1 MEQKYTRLLTMLLLA
16 LALSLASLSALAEI
30 RVDVKEETA
39 GNSRMSYPV
48 VSGIEDEIVQGKINT
63 AIETGLSLESTRLTM
78 KRIVERGG
86 EAEGEAALLMD
97 TAVYQK
103 GDVLSVAVSRRGEQA
118 DGSLGDSVTAM
129 VFDLKTGDRIPL
141 EALFADPQASLGAME
156 GIIETEI
163 GGSLN
168 AYMENAKITPMP
180 RDNYS
185 IDALG
190 VTVYYPVSQ
199 YSMVSGSAG
208 ACQFYFYELE
218 DGLSELG
225 KTLSAAE
232 ETADAAKGIRDAV
245 SAGAFPNWVAD
256 VKLGEPIGTY
266 MKEYTQLT
274 DPDYTLESRVYL
286 FEEPQLRGMSLE
298 TWLYAECEEEEAPLT
313 AIRAARI
320 DLFGIRPGIS
330 TLAECEKLL
339 GAPDGRATLDENDAV
354 DLMLEPGD
362 SLFYVSGEN
371 TLEIH
376 ADQQGVVSCLILY
389 AGKRVG

>member
-86 EAEGEAALLMD
+86 EAEGEATLLMD

-185 IDALG
+185 IDARG
-190 VTVYYPVSQ
+190 VTVYYPASQ

-266 MKEYTQLT
+266 MKEFTQLT

>member
-1 MEQKYTRLLTMLLLA
+1 MEQKYTRLLMLLLLA

-86 EAEGEAALLMD
+86 EAEGEATLLMD

-190 VTVYYPVSQ
+190 VTVYYPASQ

-225 KTLSAAE
+225 KTLSAVE

-245 SAGAFPNWVAD
+245 SMGAFPNWVAD

>member
-1 MEQKYTRLLTMLLLA
+1 MKQKYTRLLTMLLLA
-16 LALSLASLSALAEI
+16 LALSLVSLTTLAEI

-39 GNSRMSYPV
+39 GNSRLSYPV

-63 AIETGLSLESTRLTM
+63 AIETGLSLENTRLTL
-78 KRIVERGG
+78 KRIEERGG

-97 TAVYQK
+97 TTVYQK

-141 EALFADPQASLGAME
+141 EALFADAEAAFGKME

-163 GGSLN
+163 GANLN
-168 AYMENAKITPMP
+168 AYMENASLTPMP

-185 IDALG
+185 LDALG
-190 VTVYYPVSQ
+190 VTVYYPASQ

-208 ACQFYFYELE
+208 ACQFYYYELA

-225 KTLSAAE
+225 KALFAGQAA
-232 ETADAAKGIRDAV
+232 TDAAKDIRDAV
-245 SAGAFPNWVAD
+245 AAGSFPNWVAD

-266 MKEYTQLT
+266 MKEYTLLT

-298 TWLYAECEEEEAPLT
+298 TWLYAECEEEEAPIT

-330 TLAECEKLL
+330 TLAECERLL
-339 GAPDGRATLDENDAV
+339 GEPDGRATRDEDDAV

-376 ADQQGVVSCLILY
+376 ADRQGVVSCIILY
-389 AGKRVG
+389 SGKRMG

>member
-1 MEQKYTRLLTMLLLA
+1 MEQKYTRLLLLLLLA

-86 EAEGEAALLMD
+86 EAEGEATLLMD

-190 VTVYYPVSQ
+190 VTVYYPASQ

-225 KTLSAAE
+225 KTLSAVE

-245 SAGAFPNWVAD
+245 SMGAFPNWVAD

>member
-86 EAEGEAALLMD
+86 EAEGEATLLMD

-185 IDALG
+185 IDARG
-190 VTVYYPVSQ
+190 VTVYYPASQ

-266 MKEYTQLT
+266 MKKYTQLT

>member
-86 EAEGEAALLMD
+86 EAEGEATLLMD

-190 VTVYYPVSQ
+190 VTVYYPASQ

-320 DLFGIRPGIS
+320 DLFGTRPGIS

>member
-1 MEQKYTRLLTMLLLA
+1 MQGKRIGFALTGSFCTFKKVLPQVEALVSAGAEVTPIVSPSVAATDSRFGKAEDFWNELARMTGHEPLATIAQVEPIGPKKLLDLMIVAPCTGNTLAKLA
-16 LALSLASLSALAEI
+16 L
-30 RVDVKEETA
+30 
-39 GNSRMSYPV
+39 
-48 VSGIEDEIVQGKINT
+48 GI
-63 AIETGLSLESTRLTM
+63 
-78 KRIVERGG
+78 
-86 EAEGEAALLMD
+86 
-97 TAVYQK
+97 
-103 GDVLSVAVSRRGEQA
+103 
-118 DGSLGDSVTAM
+118 
-129 VFDLKTGDRIPL
+129 
-141 EALFADPQASLGAME
+141 
-156 GIIETEI
+156 
-163 GGSLN
+163 
-168 AYMENAKITPMP
+168 
-180 RDNYS
+180 
-185 IDALG
+185 
-190 VTVYYPVSQ
+190 TVYYPASQ

-208 ACQFYFYELE
+208 ACQFYYYELE

-225 KTLSAAE
+225 KALFASE

-245 SAGAFPNWVAD
+245 AAGSFPNWVAD

-266 MKEYTQLT
+266 MKEYTLLT

-339 GAPDGRATLDENDAV
+339 GAPDGRVTRDEDDAV

-376 ADQQGVVSCLILY
+376 ADEQGVVSCLILY
-389 AGKRVG
+389 SGKRMG

>member
-1 MEQKYTRLLTMLLLA
+1 MEQKYTRLLMMLLLA

-86 EAEGEAALLMD
+86 EAEGEATLLMD

-129 VFDLKTGDRIPL
+129 VFDLKKGDRIPL

-190 VTVYYPVSQ
+190 VTVYYPASQ

-266 MKEYTQLT
+266 MKKYTQLT

-339 GAPDGRATLDENDAV
+339 GAPDGRATLDGNDAV

>member
-86 EAEGEAALLMD
+86 EAEGEATLLMD

-103 GDVLSVAVSRRGEQA
+103 GDMLSVAVSRRGEQA

-141 EALFADPQASLGAME
+141 EALFADPQASLDAME

-190 VTVYYPVSQ
+190 VTVYYPASQ

-225 KTLSAAE
+225 KTLSAVE

-245 SAGAFPNWVAD
+245 SMGAFPNWVAD

-330 TLAECEKLL
+330 MLAECEKLL

>member
-86 EAEGEAALLMD
+86 EAEGEATLLMD

-190 VTVYYPVSQ
+190 VTVYYPASQ

-266 MKEYTQLT
+266 MKKYTQLT

-376 ADQQGVVSCLILY
+376 ADQQGGVSCLILY

>member
-190 VTVYYPVSQ
+190 VTVYYPASQ

>member
-1 MEQKYTRLLTMLLLA
+1 MEQKYTQLLTMLLLA

-86 EAEGEAALLMD
+86 EAEGEATLLMD

-185 IDALG
+185 IDARG
-190 VTVYYPVSQ
+190 VTVYYPASQ

-266 MKEYTQLT
+266 MKKYTQLT

>member
-30 RVDVKEETA
+30 QVDVKEETA

-86 EAEGEAALLMD
+86 EAEGEATLLMD

-141 EALFADPQASLGAME
+141 EALFADPQASLDAME

-190 VTVYYPVSQ
+190 VTVYYPASQ

>member
-86 EAEGEAALLMD
+86 EAEGEATLLMD

-103 GDVLSVAVSRRGEQA
+103 GGVLSVAVSRRGEQA

-190 VTVYYPVSQ
+190 ITVYYPASQ

-225 KTLSAAE
+225 KTLSAAK

>member
-1 MEQKYTRLLTMLLLA
+1 MEQKYTRLLMMLLLA

-86 EAEGEAALLMD
+86 EAEGEATLLMD

-129 VFDLKTGDRIPL
+129 VFDLKKGDRIPL

-190 VTVYYPVSQ
+190 VTVYYPASQ

-266 MKEYTQLT
+266 MKKYTQLT

>member
-86 EAEGEAALLMD
+86 EAEGEATLLMD

-103 GDVLSVAVSRRGEQA
+103 GDVLSVAVSRRGEQV

-190 VTVYYPVSQ
+190 VTVYYPASQ

>member
-30 RVDVKEETA
+30 RVDVKDETA

-86 EAEGEAALLMD
+86 EAEGEATLLMD

-103 GDVLSVAVSRRGEQA
+103 GGVLSVAVSRRGEQA

-190 VTVYYPVSQ
+190 ITVYYPASQ

-225 KTLSAAE
+225 KTLSAAK

>member
-86 EAEGEAALLMD
+86 EAEGEATLLMD

-190 VTVYYPVSQ
+190 VTVYYPASQ

>member
-86 EAEGEAALLMD
+86 EAEGEATLLMD

-103 GDVLSVAVSRRGEQA
+103 GDVLSVAVSRRGEQV

-180 RDNYS
+180 RDNYF

-190 VTVYYPVSQ
+190 VTVYYPASQ

>member
-86 EAEGEAALLMD
+86 EAEGEATLLMD

-190 VTVYYPVSQ
+190 VTVYYPASQ

-266 MKEYTQLT
+266 MKKYTQLT

-298 TWLYAECEEEEAPLT
+298 TWLYAECEEEGAPLT